1 MPSSPVHAQDR
12 VLLPPWVRICRWLWK
27 VSGFLGTAILLSLG
41 VNLLSTSL
49 TSSRGLFPANSPFA
63 ALVMHWPITLPISCC
78 FLLVAAL
85 AGAISRWYPASRAL
99 PLPTE
104 QDHERMVRRLRLRY
118 RQLLAQTLQ
127 GAALLD
133 LGLSR
138 KPDAVSSA
146 AALALR
152 LPDQPEQLLPFGT
165 SLVSVY
171 DEAEQELLI
180 LGEPGAGKSTLLM
193 ELAQHLVERAEQ
205 ERSLPLPVI
214 LPLSSWAV
222 RQLPLP
228 DWMGEQMTLLY
239 DVPRHLSQQWMREG
253 HLLPLLDGLDEME
266 ASARAAC
273 IVSINA
279 YHQEHLR
286 PLVVCSRTAEYD
298 TASTHERLALHRAVV
313 VQPLTKQ
320 QVDIS
325 LRKAGKPMDGLRA
338 ALKKNP
344 VLQELAITPLWLSV
358 LMLTY
363 QGKTARDLPKLG
375 SLLQQQQIFTHYI
388 ERMVERKGNL
398 VRYPL
403 QSTQIWLGWLARQMR
418 MHNQTNFY
426 LEYLQTDW
434 LPERRRPFYQW
445 SVGLVAGLVVGL
457 VGALLGG
464 LLGALV
470 GVGLVGLLRSSV
482 LRSSVLLSALVGVLV
497 GALLGVLVVWLVGGL
512 VGGLV
517 GVLLFWLVVVLV
529 GVLVVWLLVVLGFWL
544 GVVVQHFIL
553 RLWLWGTGLFP
564 WNAHQF
570 LDDAVARILLRRVG
584 RGYTFTHSLLQD
596 FFTDLDSGLPITAT
610 HLANQPLASPPSEHE
625 HEHKEQ
631 EEK

>member
-1 MPSSPVHAQDR
+1 
-12 VLLPPWVRICRWLWK
+12 
-27 VSGFLGTAILLSLG
+27 
-41 VNLLSTSL
+41 
-49 TSSRGLFPANSPFA
+49 
-63 ALVMHWPITLPISCC
+63 
-78 FLLVAAL
+78 
-85 AGAISRWYPASRAL
+85 
-99 PLPTE
+99 
-104 QDHERMVRRLRLRY
+104 MVRRLRLRY

-133 LGLSR
+133 LGLSH

-180 LGEPGAGKSTLLM
+180 LGEPGAGKSTLLL
-193 ELAQHLVERAEQ
+193 ELAKHLVERAEQ
-205 ERSLPLPVI
+205 KRSLPLPVI

-222 RQLPLP
+222 RKLPLH
-228 DWMGEQMTLLY
+228 DWMWEQVALLY
-239 DVPRHLSQQWMREG
+239 DVPRHMSQQWVREE

-457 VGALLGG
+457 LGG
-464 LLGALV
+464 LL
-470 GVGLVGLLRSSV
+470 V
-482 LRSSVLLSALVGVLV
+482 L
-497 GALLGVLVVWLVGGL
+497 
-512 VGGLV
+512 
-517 GVLLFWLVVVLV
+517 
-529 GVLVVWLLVVLGFWL
+529 LGFWL
-544 GVVVQHFIL
+544 GIVVQHFIL

-584 RGYTFTHSLLQD
+584 KGYTFTHSLLQD
-596 FFTDLDSGLPITAT
+596 CFTDLDSGLPITAT